1 MRIKSFRLMV
11 KNIQSCL
18 AMLILSC
25 SMVAAYA
32 EDLNTRT
39 LTQDH
44 FHQEWERATDE
55 ELSTL
60 RGGFILPNGI
70 HIDMNLEKFIH
81 LNDMLVHSSSM
92 QVPGESVVLQTGMQN
107 LAPDSVAMPQLSSF
121 IQNTLDS
128 QHIDALTKINIEV
141 SNLKEVMANGS
152 NHRVF
157 TEFLAPALLR

>member
-1 MRIKSFRLMV
+1 MRIRSFHLAVKDIQLCFAILM
-11 KNIQSCL
+11 
-18 AMLILSC
+18 LSC
-25 SMVAAYA
+25 SMVVAHA
-32 EDLNTRT
+32 ENLNTRA
-39 LTQDH
+39 LAQNH

-55 ELSTL
+55 ELSEL

-70 HIDMNLEKFIH
+70 HIDMSVEKFIH
-81 LNDMLVHSSSM
+81 LNDTLVHASSM
-92 QVPGESVVLQTGMQN
+92 QVPGEGVVLQTGMQN
-107 LAPDSVAMPQLSSF
+107 LVPDLAVVPQLSTF

-141 SNLKEVMANGS
+141 SNLKDVMASGG